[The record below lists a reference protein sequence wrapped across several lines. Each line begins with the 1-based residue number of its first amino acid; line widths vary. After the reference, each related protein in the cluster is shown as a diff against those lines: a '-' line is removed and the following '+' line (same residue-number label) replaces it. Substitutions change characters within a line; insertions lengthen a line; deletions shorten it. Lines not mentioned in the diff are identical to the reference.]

1 MERIEITAY
10 PNQSGKIENILEE
23 FKVPYVKTPAE
34 SYKVPCV
41 FYVVTT
47 PPEIASCL
55 LDTLAQKFDSDQI
68 VNTISHYK
76 TESTVSGYLHKFEA
90 YLREKEDS
98 KDGGN
103 KRNIPA
109 DDADKIFCQFAS
121 VSDKIKIN
129 KNGAGPAEGL
139 ISKTD
144 SFLSRKNEVYLMMLI
159 ATVVALLGL
168 VTNNVAIIIGAM
180 LISPLLGPVSS
191 IAANLVLG
199 RQRNAKESV
208 IFASKIILSS
218 IAVSALLTAGLS
230 LFQPLNI
237 TSEIQSRTDA
247 NPIFI
252 VVAVML
258 GIAGGL
264 AMLTAIP
271 EIIVGVA
278 IAVALIPPATTV
290 GIGLGLGSAQ
300 VAERAS
306 FVLLSN
312 LIGLIMG
319 LMIVFLLKR
328 VSPREPQEKQK
339 AIQSHR
345 ISIMLLV
352 GLAIGVA
359 FMQLLFFS

>member
-1 MERIEITAY
+1 MERIEITVY
-10 PNQSGKIENILEE
+10 PNQSEKIENILEE
-23 FKVPYVKTPAE
+23 FKVPYVKTLAE

-47 PPEIASCL
+47 PREVANSL

-76 TESTVSGYLHKFEA
+76 TESTVSGYLRKFEA
-90 YLREKEDS
+90 YLREEED
-98 KDGGN
+98 GN

-109 DDADKIFCQFAS
+109 NAADKIFCQFAP

-144 SFLSRKNEVYLMMLI
+144 SFLSRKNEIYLMMLI

-199 RQRNAKESV
+199 RPRNAKESV
-208 IFASKIILSS
+208 IFTGKIILSS

-230 LFQPLNI
+230 LFQPVDI
-237 TSEIQSRTDA
+237 TSEIQSRTDT

-300 VAERAS
+300 IAEGAS

-312 LIGLIMG
+312 LLGLIMG
-319 LMIVFLLKR
+319 LMIVFLLKK
-328 VSPREPQEKQK
+328 VSPRGLQEKQK

-345 ISIMLLV
+345 ISILLLV
-352 GLAIGVA
+352 ILAIGLAI
-359 FMQLLFFS
+359 MQLFFS